1 MNNRSPLLACAV
13 LLVLS
18 GCAVTRGQREA
29 FDTQSRIAGDATRAK
44 AHLDSAEVNEPWYE
58 VVDNVW
64 VGTRQATERAPARPG
79 LLEAPVE
86 RQTAAPATVAE
97 IASWLSRHYGLTV
110 DVSEDVRGSQK
121 AGEGIV
127 LSHTGTVA
135 SYLDALTARTGI
147 FWRWANDRVE
157 LFRRETKS
165 YQFDALAFK
174 TNVENT
180 ITNTNA
186 SGGTSSGSSGASS
199 GGSGASSGLTTSS
212 GQTTTLTA
220 SIDPF
225 DSLVNDVQAIVA
237 QSSGGAEKGEVIA
250 NRFLNTV
257 TVTDS
262 PIVHQRIQAYME
274 QANAIASK
282 QVQFNVKVLSVELDA
297 SESYGINWGVIYKDL
312 NSRFQ
317 IETNLVSDAINSA
330 NTTTIGLLNPNSR
343 FDGSEVLLEA
353 LSAQGDV
360 SIEQSANV
368 ITLNGRPAPIQVT
381 EDTAYLPSVTSLQVP
396 NAGATTSFQG
406 ATVTTGFAMR
416 LTPMVRANND
426 VIVQLEL
433 NISNLRNLRQ
443 ISPGLGLTAEQP
455 EIDRRQIAPQVLLK
469 SGATMVLSG
478 FEQTRAG
485 GNRRGIGSPAFQALG
500 GGTNASQKRSTL
512 VVLITPVVL

>member
-1 MNNRSPLLACAV
+1 MTKRLLTCTILLLLNACA
-13 LLVLS
+13 
-18 GCAVTRGQREA
+18 ATRGQREA
-29 FDTQSRIAGDATRAK
+29 FDQQAAIADQAATARAS
-44 AHLDSAEVNEPWYE
+44 LDRAVQNEPWYE
-58 VVDNVW
+58 VVDDVW
-64 VGTRQATERAPARPG
+64 VGTRSAAEDSPQRPAVLNAP
-79 LLEAPVE
+79 LE
-86 RQTAAPATVAE
+86 RQSLAAMTLPE
-97 IASWLSRHYGLTV
+97 IAAWLSRHYGLRIKMT
-110 DVSEDVRGSQK
+110 EEVR
-121 AGEGIV
+121 ATDTANTGIV

-135 SYLDALTARTGI
+135 SYLDALSARTGV
-147 FWRWANDRVE
+147 FWRWQHDQVE
-157 LFRRETKS
+157 WFVNETRS

-174 TNVENT
+174 TEINNT
-180 ITNTNA
+180 ITNVNA
-186 SGGTSSGSSGASS
+186 SSSSGGGSS
-199 GGSGASSGLTTSS
+199 GGSGSGSQSGLNISS
-212 GQTTTLTA
+212 GQTTSLSA

-225 DSLVNDVQAIVA
+225 DALLKDIENIVGKKSA
-237 QSSGGAEKGEVIA
+237 GAGSSEIIA
-250 NRFLNTV
+250 NKFLNTI
-257 TVTDS
+257 TVTAT
-262 PIVHQRIQAYME
+262 PVVHERVQAYMD

-297 SESYGINWGVIYKDL
+297 TESYGINWGVIYQDL
-312 NSRFQ
+312 NSRFK

-330 NTTTIGLLNPNSR
+330 NSTTIGLINPNSR

-485 GNRRGIGSPAFQALG
+485 GNRRGIGSPKFQALG
-500 GGTNASQKRSTL
+500 GGTNANQKKSTL
-512 VVLITPVVL
+512 VVLITPIVL